1 MRQSTGFRSWKW
13 VWTLGCRKGPELQL
27 KLYLNVIQR
36 HEYEPEK
43 SRVQCRSRRHSG
55 SSTTWKVM
63 RITTRDALSV
73 GDAGGWQTDMR
84 ESEVKAILSQE
95 EKLNLMKY

>member
-1 MRQSTGFRSWKW
+1 MRQDIHFRNWRW
-13 VWTLGCRKGPELQL
+13 VLTSGCRKGPELQL

-63 RITTRDALSV
+63 RITTQDALS
-73 GDAGGWQTDMR
+73 A
-84 ESEVKAILSQE
+84 
-95 EKLNLMKY
+95 